1 MGEAAGRREREGG
14 KERGGCCIFY
24 LVVSKEREQK
34 GKGEVRNLTWRRTV
48 EDTLAFVYLPS
59 PLNRRVRQK
68 TREKEW
74 ERKQAKESGR

>member
-34 GKGEVRNLTWRRTV
+34 GKEVRNLTWRRTV